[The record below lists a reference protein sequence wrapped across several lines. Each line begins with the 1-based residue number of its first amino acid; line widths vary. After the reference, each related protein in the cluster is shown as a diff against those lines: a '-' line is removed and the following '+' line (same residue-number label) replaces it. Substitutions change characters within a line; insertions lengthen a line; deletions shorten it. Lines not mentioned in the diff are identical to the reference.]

1 VVLAWLQ
8 TSKFISLGHGLHIP
22 LTMLIFS
29 EIHSMRSRCMNPEIT
44 SIFILL
50 CPRFK
55 NLRSTLTVE
64 SQKIKK

>member
-8 TSKFISLGHGLHIP
+8 TSRLISLDHGLHIP

-29 EIHSMRSRCMNPEIT
+29 ENHNMGSRSMNPEIT
-44 SIFILL
+44 LVFILL

-55 NLRSTLTVE
+55 NLQSTLKVE